1 MMKSRLRDLPKHAR
15 KYGFWSA
22 VAIAC
27 AAFTMIYVFFMLT
40 GANTDE

>member
-1 MMKSRLRDLPKHAR
+1 MKSRLRDLPKHAR

-27 AAFTMIYVFFMLT
+27 AAFTMIYVFFRLT
-40 GANTDE
+40 IRDTDE